1 MSKSVSSEGLALVK
15 RFEGFRAEPLT
26 LADGRVLVGYG
37 HVQAMAPAEAMT
49 EARAEALLKQDL
61 GAVEVVIDARV
72 LAPLTQ
78 QQFDALASFVFS
90 IGAEAFVKSDVL
102 RRLNAGEPIAA
113 ACAMDAWRK
122 SRVNGE
128 PQVLDALVRRR
139 AAERAHFLALDEA
152 VTAPSAYVRAE
163 LDHAA
168 SILGAAKVAA
178 MPETVKATV
187 ASSAAAAHISVDDE
201 TKRLADILAR
211 DPSTAHALMPP
222 PAPEMEDEEPLLLDR
237 VVQGPVNSS
246 NDITGLALFGLGGAG
261 LFAGG
266 LVALNQG
273 NNVFFLLLTAPG
285 AVMMLAAGWQLLKD
299 RITMRWPG
307 DAVRG

>member
-1 MSKSVSSEGLALVK
+1 MSKSVSPEGLALVK

-37 HVQAMAPAEAMT
+37 HVQATTPAEPLT
-49 EARAEALLKQDL
+49 EERADALLKQDL

-90 IGAEAFVKSDVL
+90 IGADAFVKSDVL

-139 AAERAHFLALDEA
+139 AAERAHFLALDEVIA
-152 VTAPSAYVRAE
+152 APSAHVRAE

-178 MPETVKATV
+178 MPETAKSAL
-187 ASSAAAAHISVDDE
+187 ASGAAPVHIPADE
-201 TKRLADILAR
+201 ETRRLADILAR
-211 DPSTAHALMPP
+211 DPATAHALKPP
-222 PAPEMEDEEPLLLDR
+222 PAPEVDDEEPLLLDR
-237 VVQGPVNSS
+237 VVQSPTNSS
-246 NDITGLALFGLGGAG
+246 RDITTLALFGLGGAG

-266 LVALNQG
+266 LVALNHG
-273 NNVFFLLLTAPG
+273 NNIFFLLLTAPG
-285 AVMMLAAGWQLLKD
+285 AVMMATAAWQLLKD
-299 RITMRWPG
+299 RVNLRSLDG
-307 DAVRG
+307 ALRG